1 MIRLLIFMVPIVLIA
16 LFINEY
22 MKQRRMAEDNWNN
35 QWEEK
40 KKNFQQEKQL
50 MEKDREI
57 RKLKQKLED
66 EQRIKSKDQ
75 DDLKGFSNNLNQGLK
90 YPERNSSSYSTKDM
104 NS

>member
-75 DDLKGFSNNLNQGLK
+75 DDLKGFSNN
-90 YPERNSSSYSTKDM
+90 
-104 NS
+104 

>member
-1 MIRLLIFMVPIVLIA
+1 MVPIVLIA

-75 DDLKGFSNNLNQGLK
+75 DDLKGFSNN
-90 YPERNSSSYSTKDM
+90 
-104 NS
+104 